1 MLKRLK
7 LLLCLHVVAGVFFF
21 MLQPA
26 FAEGARENRLFTK
39 EFALFVQDR
48 LNNETKIRADIR
60 AFIAKNKGKV
70 KENFGKHP
78 ELIPEMFEAAGV
90 GRVNC
95 IQGRYWDEFTLKLN
109 NEERHFFYENA
120 QKLDWWVMMIAVE
133 EADSMGVFK
142 RSPPIQFRLLT
153 DVPFYVALSM
163 RSDIKPFL
171 EAEPLP
177 GDTYSYNKL
186 NCD

>member
-7 LLLCLHVVAGVFFF
+7 LLLCLYVVAGVFFF

-26 FAEGARENRLFTK
+26 FAEGARENRQFTK

-48 LNNETKIRADIR
+48 LNNETKIRADIG
-60 AFIAKNKGKV
+60 AFIVKNKGKF

-78 ELIPEMFEAAGV
+78 ELIPAMYEVAGIE
-90 GRVNC
+90 RVNC
-95 IQGRYWDEFTLKLN
+95 MQGRYWDEFTLKLN
-109 NEERHFFYENA
+109 NEERHFFYETA

-133 EADSMGVFK
+133 EADRLGVFK

-153 DVPFYVALSM
+153 DVPFYIALSM
-163 RSDIKPFL
+163 RKDIEPFL

-186 NCD
+186 KCD

>member
-1 MLKRLK
+1 MLKRFK
-7 LLLCLHVVAGVFFF
+7 LLLCLHVVAGFFLF

-26 FAEGARENRLFTK
+26 FAEGARENRQFTK

-48 LNNETKIRADIR
+48 LNNEAKIRADIR
-60 AFIAKNKGKV
+60 AFILKHKDKI
-70 KENFGKHP
+70 KDNFGKHP
-78 ELIPEMFEAAGV
+78 ELIPEMYEVAGV
-90 GRVNC
+90 ERVNC
-95 IQGRYWDEFTLKLN
+95 IQGKYWDEFTLKLN
-109 NEERHFFYENA
+109 NEERHFFYETA

-133 EADSMGVFK
+133 EADRMGVFK
-142 RSPPIQFRLLT
+142 RSPPIAFRLLT
-153 DVPFYVALSM
+153 DVPFYIALSM

>member
-1 MLKRLK
+1 MLKRFT
-7 LLLCLHVVAGVFFF
+7 LLLCLLSVAGVFFF

-60 AFIAKNKGKV
+60 AFILKNKSKY

-78 ELIPEMFEAAGV
+78 ELVPAMYEVAGIE
-90 GRVNC
+90 RVNC
-95 IQGRYWDEFTLKLN
+95 MQGKYWDEFTLKLN
-109 NEERHFFYENA
+109 NEERHFFYETA

-133 EADSMGVFK
+133 EADRMGVFK
-142 RSPPIQFRLLT
+142 KSPPIAFRLLT
-153 DVPFYVALSM
+153 DVPFYIALSM

>member
-1 MLKRLK
+1 MLKMFK
-7 LLLCLHVVAGVFFF
+7 LLLCLHVIAGFFFF

-48 LNNETKIRADIR
+48 LNNETKVQADIR

-78 ELIPEMFEAAGV
+78 ELITEMYEVAEV

-95 IQGRYWDEFTLKLN
+95 IQGRYWDEFTLRLN
-109 NEERHFFYENA
+109 NEERHFFY
-120 QKLDWWVMMIAVE
+120 DGP
-133 EADSMGVFK
+133 EA
-142 RSPPIQFRLLT
+142 
-153 DVPFYVALSM
+153 
-163 RSDIKPFL
+163 
-171 EAEPLP
+171 
-177 GDTYSYNKL
+177 
-186 NCD
+186 